1 MRFALIVTLLLG
13 CAGLSA
19 CGQKGPLFIPPDT
32 TPPAEQQPAPQQLP
46 PPVQE

>member
-1 MRFALIVTLLLG
+1 MRIALILTLLLG

-32 TPPAEQQPAPQQLP
+32 APPPQQQPAPAQD
-46 PPVQE
+46 